1 MNIRPTALKA
11 ARDRHH
17 SSTLAALIYLHGGD
31 QRQRTIGDSVS
42 DMAQQALHEQPG
54 YQAESH

>member
-1 MNIRPTALKA
+1 MG
-11 ARDRHH
+11 H
-17 SSTLAALIYLHGGD
+17 SSTRAALVYLHGGD
-31 QRQRTIGDSVS
+31 QRQRAIADTVS